1 MNKEL
6 NQKVADKLEYEIENN
21 FPIYD
26 TYSCTNCNHEVY
38 IMHIFEYMPDII
50 REKGIEEFI
59 KWLNEHSLEINNCG
73 TCYHTLFF
81 NEEYPEEAKLAKKW
95 ILDIIYSEID

>member
-26 TYSCTNCNHEVY
+26 TYSCASCGHGVY
-38 IMHIFEYMPDII
+38 IMHAFENLPDII
-50 REKGIEEFI
+50 REEGR
-59 KWLNEHSLEINNCG
+59 LPSLKLLKLWNLLDYFALE
-73 TCYHTLFF
+73 L
-81 NEEYPEEAKLAKKW
+81 PEERIKDGL
-95 ILDIIYSEID
+95 LV